1 MLEQV
6 RKAVENGRQKKVEE
20 LVRGALE
27 AGAGPGEILD
37 AMEQAMGAVGER
49 FQSGELFIPEVLV
62 AAKTMQKGVE
72 VLRPLLAR
80 GDTGKY
86 GKFIIGT
93 ARGDLHDIG
102 KNLVALMAESAG
114 FEIVDL
120 GVDVP
125 PERFVEAVPGPS
137 GLPGGGHQR
146 PSDHH
151 HGGHAGNGA
160 GSGGRGSAGTGP
172 DHGGGRAGHRGVRP
186 ANRSGRLYRQRRRRR
201 RQGQGTGCLVTG
213 HRRGESYEKST

>member
-125 PERFVEAVPGPS
+125 PERFVEAVRAHPDCRVVGIS
-137 GLPGGGHQR
+137 ALLTTTMEAMRETVQALEAAGLRGQARIMVGGAPVTEEYARQIGA
-146 PSDHH
+146 DAYTDN
-151 HGGHAGNGA
+151 AGAAAAKAKELGA
-160 GSGGRGSAGTGP
+160 S
-172 DHGGGRAGHRGVRP
+172 
-186 ANRSGRLYRQRRRRR
+186 
-201 RQGQGTGCLVTG
+201 
-213 HRRGESYEKST
+213 

>member
-62 AAKTMQKGVE
+62 AAKTLQKGVE

-86 GKFIIGT
+86 GKFITALPEGT
-93 ARGDLHDIG
+93 CTILARTWWP
-102 KNLVALMAESAG
+102 SWRS
-114 FEIVDL
+114 
-120 GVDVP
+120 P
-125 PERFVEAVPGPS
+125 P
-137 GLPGGGHQR
+137 GLRSWTWGWTCRLEQVCGG
-146 PSDHH
+146 
-151 HGGHAGNGA
+151 
-160 GSGGRGSAGTGP
+160 GTGP
-172 DHGGGRAGHRGVRP
+172 IRIAGWWASAP
-186 ANRSGRLYRQRRRRR
+186 F
-201 RQGQGTGCLVTG
+201 
-213 HRRGESYEKST
+213 

>member
-93 ARGDLHDIG
+93 ARGDLHEIG

-125 PERFVEAVPGPS
+125 PERFVEAVRAHPDCRVVGIS
-137 GLPGGGHQR
+137 ALLTTTMEAMRETVQALEAAGLRGQARIMVGGAPVTEEYARQIGA
-146 PSDHH
+146 DAYTDN
-151 HGGHAGNGA
+151 AGA
-160 GSGGRGSAGTGP
+160 AAAKAKELAAS
-172 DHGGGRAGHRGVRP
+172 
-186 ANRSGRLYRQRRRRR
+186 
-201 RQGQGTGCLVTG
+201 
-213 HRRGESYEKST
+213 